1 MDISKIK
8 TGKFVNYTTARGKT
22 GRGKVVDITSNR
34 GTWVVVQDKETKR
47 NVSLRPGS
55 LSA

>member
-47 NVSLRPGS
+47 EISLRPGS